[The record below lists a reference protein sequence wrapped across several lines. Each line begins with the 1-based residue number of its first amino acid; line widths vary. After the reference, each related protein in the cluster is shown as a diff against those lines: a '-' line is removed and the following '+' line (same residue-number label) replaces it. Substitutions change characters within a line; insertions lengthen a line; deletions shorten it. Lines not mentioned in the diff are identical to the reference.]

1 VFCSQCGKNLPEDA
15 RFCQSCGR
23 TTAAATAPAPIAA
36 SFATAAAAALA
47 PTPTLS
53 PSSVP
58 TTRVLRAPYGW
69 FVFEVLCFTTCAAGF
84 VFLISIATATL
95 DPNKFQKVGGS
106 AMGLLFTAIWAWRTW
121 KRIQEIEPESDGDF
135 KRKHR
140 SYLWR
145 TLGLVVLSLVLA
157 CVLGATSGGH
167 QSDATV
173 AMRAVVAA
181 HTERMKGIDQSV
193 NTDTVWS
200 TMANR
205 QSAVDAVRKL
215 QTVQAEED
223 RLENELSNVFT
234 STGMNEGKMPTVMV
248 STFKAER
255 DWSASAIEAINFSLT
270 LDDRFWNTPSQPAP
284 EAAPAGGG
292 NVFDQ
297 MARQSQSAPPD
308 ADRFATLDP
317 NDRATVERLMKHA
330 DEAANTFISAAD
342 AQRKYFNLPA
352 KQQ

>member
-1 VFCSQCGKNLPEDA
+1 VFCGQCGKNLPEDA
-15 RFCQSCGR
+15 KFCQSCGR
-23 TTAAATAPAPIAA
+23 TTAAAPGPIAA

-58 TTRVLRAPYGW
+58 TRRVLRAPYGW

-84 VFLISIATATL
+84 VFLISMATATL

-106 AMGLLFTAIWAWRTW
+106 AMGVLFTAIWASRTW

-140 SYLWR
+140 SFLLR

-167 QSDATV
+167 QSGAMA

-234 STGMNEGKMPTVMV
+234 RTGMNEGKMPTVMV

-270 LDDRFWNTPSQPAP
+270 LDDRFWNTP
-284 EAAPAGGG
+284 
-292 NVFDQ
+292 
-297 MARQSQSAPPD
+297 PD
-308 ADRFATLDP
+308 KDRFATLDS
-317 NDRATVERLMKHA
+317 NDRATIERLMKHA

-352 KQQ
+352 KPQ